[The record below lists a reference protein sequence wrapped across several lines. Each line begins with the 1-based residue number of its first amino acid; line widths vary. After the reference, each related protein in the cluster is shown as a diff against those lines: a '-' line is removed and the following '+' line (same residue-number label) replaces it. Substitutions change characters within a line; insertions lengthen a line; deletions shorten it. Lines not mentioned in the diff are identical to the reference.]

1 MNNDQRTLRV
11 ANEWDKLREVM
22 VGLEDKTMAPN
33 YMPEMSWMDP
43 EQIEIMEKQAG
54 KMTTDIRPDMAQ
66 ALREQIEAHVKLL
79 EQRGVKVHRT
89 VSIRYPEEL
98 DYLAEVQKGNMVFGG
113 QDFFVVIGNNVI
125 LLTNF
130 RYPFRRKQIYGV
142 RPVLEPLLQNSDAR
156 YAAMPPASPHYSKD
170 DMYLEGGD
178 MLVAGRD
185 VYVGCSGRA
194 SSPAGIAWLQ
204 QYLAPD
210 YRVHMIKMTPDVFHM
225 DGLCMFPREGL
236 VVYSPAHIPELPDSL
251 LKWDKIE
258 LQPHEYFGGNGLC
271 LDDKTMV
278 MPKGY
283 ERVSDELGK
292 KGIDVILAEYGMTM
306 EFGSGPRC
314 LTGVL
319 RRDP

>member
-1 MNNDQRTLRV
+1 MKNDQNIIKVHT
-11 ANEWDKLREVM
+11 EWEKLREAM
-22 VGLEDKTMAPN
+22 VGLEDKTMAPDF
-33 YMPEMSWMDP
+33 MPEMSWMDP
-43 EQIEIMEKQAG
+43 EQIEIMKQHAG
-54 KMTTDIRPDMAQ
+54 KLTADIRPDMAQ
-66 ALREQIEAHVKLL
+66 ALQEQIEAHVKLL
-79 EQRGVKVHRT
+79 EQHGVKVRRT
-89 VSIRYPEEL
+89 IPLQHPEESDFL
-98 DYLAEVQKGNMVFGG
+98 GDIQKGNMIFGA
-113 QDFFVVIGNNVI
+113 QDFFVVIGNNII

-156 YAAMPPASPHYSKD
+156 YASMPPPSPHYSND

-178 MLVAGRD
+178 MLVAGQD
-185 VYVGCSGRA
+185 IYVGCSGRA
-194 SSPAGIAWLQ
+194 SSPSGINWLR

-210 YRVHMIKMTPDVFHM
+210 YRVHMIKMTPDMFHL

-236 VVYSPAHIPELPDSL
+236 VVYSPAHIPELPDAL
-251 LKWDKIE
+251 RKWDKIE
-258 LQPHEYFGGNGLC
+258 LQPNEYFGGNGLC

-283 ERVSDELGK
+283 ERVSGELEK
-292 KGIDVILAEYGMTM
+292 KGINVISAEYDMTM

-319 RRDP
+319 HRAP

>member
-1 MNNDQRTLRV
+1 MQNDPVVVTVR
-11 ANEWDKLREVM
+11 NEWDKLKEAM
-22 VGLEDKTMAPN
+22 VGREDNTTAPD

-43 EQIEIMEKQAG
+43 EQIDIMHKQAG
-54 KMTTDIRPDMAQ
+54 KVTTDIRPDMAQ
-66 ALREQIEAHVKLL
+66 ALREQIEAHVGLL
-79 EQRGVKVHRT
+79 EQYGVKVHRT
-89 VSIRYPEEL
+89 IPLRYPEERNF
-98 DYLAEVQKGNMVFGG
+98 LAEVQRGNMIFGG

-130 RYPFRRKQIYGV
+130 RYPFRRKQVYGV
-142 RPVLEPLLQNSDAR
+142 RPALEPLLQDSNTR

-170 DMYLEGGD
+170 DIYLEGGD
-178 MLVAGRD
+178 MLVAGD
-185 VYVGCSGRA
+185 DIYVGCSGRA
-194 SSPAGIAWLQ
+194 SSPAGIAWLR

-210 YRVHMIKMTPDVFHM
+210 YRVHMIEMTPDVFHM

-236 VVYSPAHIPELPDSL
+236 VVYSPAHIPELPASL
-251 LKWDKIE
+251 RKWDKIE
-258 LQPHEYFGGNGLC
+258 LQPHEYFGGNGLS

-283 ERVSDELGK
+283 ERVSREIER
-292 KGIDVILAEYGMTM
+292 KGVNVILAEYGMTM

-314 LTGVL
+314 LTGVI

>member
-1 MNNDQRTLRV
+1 MKNNQNIIKVR
-11 ANEWDKLREVM
+11 NEWDKLREAM
-22 VGLEDKTMAPN
+22 VGLEDKTMAPD

-43 EQIEIMEKQAG
+43 EQVAIMKKDAG
-54 KMTTDIRPDMAQ
+54 KLTADIRPDMAQ

-79 EQRGVKVHRT
+79 EQYGVKVHRT
-89 VSIRYPEEL
+89 IPLQHREESDFL
-98 DYLAEVQKGNMVFGG
+98 GEVQRGNMIFGA

-142 RPVLEPLLQNSDAR
+142 RPVLESLLQNSNVR
-156 YAAMPPASPHYSKD
+156 YAAMPPPSPHYSKD

-178 MLVAGRD
+178 MLVAGQD
-185 VYVGCSGRA
+185 VYVGCSGLA
-194 SSPAGIAWLQ
+194 SSPAGIAWLR

-210 YRVHMIKMTPDVFHM
+210 YRVHLVKMRSDAFHM

-236 VVYSPAHIPELPDSL
+236 VVYSPAHIPELPAAL
-251 LKWDKIE
+251 QKWDKIE
-258 LQPHEYFGGNGLC
+258 LQPKEYFGGNGLC

-283 ERVSDELGK
+283 ERVSGELEK
-292 KGIDVILAEYGMTM
+292 KGINVIIEECGMTM

-319 RRDP
+319 RREP

>member
-1 MNNDQRTLRV
+1 MKDDSRV
-11 ANEWDKLREVM
+11 FMVHNEWDKLKEAM
-22 VGLEDKTMAPN
+22 VGLEDGTMAPD

-43 EQIEIMEKQAG
+43 EQIDIMQQQAG

-79 EQRGVKVHRT
+79 EAHDVKVHRT
-89 VSIRYPEEL
+89 VPLRYPEEREF
-98 DYLAEVQKGNMVFGG
+98 LAEVQRGNMAFGG

-142 RPVLEPLLQNSDAR
+142 RPALEPLLQNSSAR
-156 YAAMPPASPHYSKD
+156 YAAMPPASPHYSSNEL
-170 DMYLEGGD
+170 YLEGGD

-185 VYVGCSGRA
+185 IYVGCSGRA
-194 SSPAGIAWLQ
+194 SSLAGIAWLQ

-210 YRVHMIKMTPDVFHM
+210 YRVHMIEMTPDVFHM

-236 VVYSPAHIPELPDSL
+236 VVYSPAHIPALPDSL
-251 LKWDKIE
+251 KKWDKIE

-283 ERVSDELGK
+283 ERVSKEMEK
-292 KGIDVILAEYGMTM
+292 KGIEVILAEYGMTM

-314 LTGVL
+314 LTGVI

>member
-1 MNNDQRTLRV
+1 MGNESRIILV
-11 ANEWDKLREVM
+11 VNEWDKLRETM
-22 VGLEDKTMAPN
+22 VGLEDKTVAPD

-43 EQIEIMEKQAG
+43 EQIEIMKKQAG

-66 ALREQIEAHVKLL
+66 ELREQIEAHVKLL
-79 EQRGVKVHRT
+79 EQYDVKVHRT
-89 VSIRYPEEL
+89 LPLRHPEERDFL
-98 DYLAEVQKGNMVFGG
+98 GEVQRGNMVFGG

-142 RPVLEPLLQNSDAR
+142 RPVLEPLLQNSNVR

-178 MLVAGRD
+178 MLVAGKD
-185 VYVGCSGRA
+185 IYVGCSGRA
-194 SSPAGIAWLQ
+194 SSPAGIAWLR

-210 YRVHMIKMTPDVFHM
+210 YRVHMIEMTPDVFHM

-236 VVYSPAHIPELPDSL
+236 VVYSPAHIPELPNAL
-251 LKWDKIE
+251 KKWDKIE

-271 LDDKTMV
+271 LDNKTMI

-283 ERVSDELGK
+283 ERVSEELEK
-292 KGIDVILAEYGMTM
+292 KGIDVILADYDMTM

-319 RRDP
+319 RRDT

>member
-1 MNNDQRTLRV
+1 MENENRIIRV
-11 ANEWDKLREVM
+11 ENEWDKLSEAM
-22 VGLEDKTMAPN
+22 VGLEDKTMAPD

-43 EQIEIMEKQAG
+43 EQVEIMEKQAG
-54 KMTTDIRPDMAQ
+54 KLTTEIRPDMAK
-66 ALREQIEAHVKLL
+66 ALQEQIEAHVELL
-79 EQRGVKVHRT
+79 ENYGVKVHRT
-89 VSIRYPEEL
+89 IPLQYPEETDFL
-98 DYLAEVQKGNMVFGG
+98 GDIQRGNMVFGG

-142 RPVLEPLLQNSDAR
+142 RPVLEPLLQNSNVR
-156 YAAMPPASPHYSKD
+156 YAAMPPASPHYRKD

-178 MLVAGRD
+178 MLVAGKD
-185 VYVGCSGRA
+185 IYVGCSGRA
-194 SSPAGIAWLQ
+194 SSPSGIDWLR

-210 YRVHMIKMTPDVFHM
+210 YRVQMIEMTSDVFHM

-236 VVYSPAHIPELPDSL
+236 VVYSPVHIPELPDTL
-251 LKWDKIE
+251 KKWDKIE

-271 LDDKTMV
+271 MDDKTMV

-283 ERVSDELGK
+283 ERVSGELEK
-292 KGIDVILAEYGMTM
+292 KGIDVIMAEYDMTM

-319 RRDP
+319 RRLP